1 MGAPAPFLLKLPPLP
16 RSVAQLARRAR
27 RLALRRRPE
36 GHAAAPAVVLDPLQ
50 EAGRQLR
57 LARERRGLGL
67 RQLAS
72 ETRISTAVL
81 EALEKGWR
89 DRLPEPTYLR
99 TMLPLLERHLGLP
112 SASLQ
117 GALPAVPSRFEVTPS
132 RQPLLRR
139 FTPGSI
145 EVFTSWQGTLLYGL
159 LTVLLIHLL
168 NLQLFRLAERGLLS
182 ARPLPLSSDPLAA
195 APAAP
200 EQALRQ
206 AFPDLAP
213 IRQAAAGV
221 GLQQWRR
228 EGSGPRV
235 DLSLGVLSLTTGQPT
250 RVEIRSQNPI
260 QGREQGTSRLEGI
273 EGSLSLPL
281 LPPFTLQLT
290 PPPQPGAVRWR
301 GRPLPVSADQPGR
314 YQVPPASPAAA
325 VPSAATGAPA
335 PAAAPLR

>member
-1 MGAPAPFLLKLPPLP
+1 MGAPARALLKLPPLP
-16 RSVAQLARRAR
+16 RSVAQLVRRAR
-27 RLALRRRPE
+27 RLAARKGGAGPSP
-36 GHAAAPAVVLDPLQ
+36 APAVALDPLQ

-57 LARERRGLGL
+57 LAREQRNLGL
-67 RQLAS
+67 RQLAT

-112 SASLQ
+112 TASLQ
-117 GALPAVPSRFEVTPS
+117 GALPAAPSRFEASPS

-168 NLQLFRLAERGLLS
+168 NLQQFRMAERGLLS
-182 ARPLPLSSDPLAA
+182 SRPLPLSADPLAA
-195 APAAP
+195 GRTPP

-206 AFPDLAP
+206 AFPDLEP
-213 IRQAAAGV
+213 IRQAAGGL

-228 EGSGPRV
+228 EAAVPRV
-235 DLSLGVLSLTTGQPT
+235 DLSMGVLRLTARQPT
-250 RVEIRSQNPI
+250 RVEIEGRSQ
-260 QGREQGTSRLEGI
+260 GSTRLEGI
-273 EGSLSLPL
+273 EGTLSLPL
-281 LPPFTLQLT
+281 LPPFELRLT
-290 PPPQPGAVRWR
+290 PAPEAGSVLWR
-301 GRPLPVSADQPGR
+301 GKALADSVDQPGR
-314 YQVPPASPAAA
+314 YNVPPASA
-325 VPSAATGAPA
+325 SAP
-335 PAAAPLR
+335 RR